1 MTDGKRC
8 ATMQKRGGCEM
19 YTKISHDIQ
28 QSYYQTQYANDGQRF
43 VAWYLRNVHGLNTVE
58 AKDCIT
64 DGANDKQIDA
74 VYINNQDSTIYIIQ
88 GKFLS
93 GEYVDAEPV
102 REVLASWMLIQDLD
116 KLQDSANAKL
126 KVKINEISAALEDDY
141 AICFELITTA
151 QLSEQAQADAE
162 TFTKKLADSDEL
174 NANLVVVDNEMLKF
188 KYDEA
193 LNKTNNYINF
203 TFMLEPGKYLEL
215 EVNGTRAVLAAV
227 PLKDCVNIPGIKDG
241 RLFRKNVRQSLGNS
255 NKVNKGIAR
264 TIKKEPGDFFFY
276 HNGITAICSKID
288 IQDGRIT
295 VKDLNIVNGCQSLST
310 IFNCGESAKK
320 SYGYILFKFYEMSN
334 NEKADK
340 ITNSTNSQSAVKA
353 RDLRSND
360 KIVLSIKKNY
370 EQTYPNG
377 YMVTKR
383 GENVDTSKYD
393 ADHIIQLTD
402 LGKELVAWHSQRP
415 TLSYSET
422 KIFDIYFTQLFKKD
436 YPAEDV
442 QALHELHS
450 AVMSK
455 WTPDNPMGINESL
468 LAMKSYA
475 PFHHL
480 FAISVIFAEVSN
492 MSDWVPR
499 PSKVLDQLKKENLM
513 DAVINMAGKT
523 LNAAFKNA
531 NSKAVAENKVFSPQN
546 WIKSKASIITLTEA
560 LRVRLDVMT
569 DDGTEL
575 GTKIQICCKLDKR
588 DFESRWTAD

>member
-1 MTDGKRC
+1 
-8 ATMQKRGGCEM
+8 M
-19 YTKISHDIQ
+19 YAKILHDIQ
-28 QSYYQTQYANDGQRF
+28 QTYYQDNYANDGQRF
-43 VAWYLRNVHGLNTVE
+43 VAWYLRNIHGLNTVE

-74 VYINNQDSTIYIIQ
+74 VYINNQDSIIYIIQ
-88 GKFLS
+88 GKFMS
-93 GEYVDAEPV
+93 GEYIDAEPV
-102 REVLASWMLIQDLD
+102 REVLSSWILVQDLNQ
-116 KLQDSANAKL
+116 LQDAANSKL
-126 KVKINEISAALEDDY
+126 KVKINEISAALDDDY
-141 AICFELITTA
+141 EICFELITTA
-151 QLSEQAQADAE
+151 KLTDQAQMDADA
-162 TFTKKLADSDEL
+162 FSKKLSDSEEM
-174 NANLVVVDNEMLKF
+174 NANFAVVDNEMLKF

-203 TFMLEPGKYLEL
+203 TFQLESGKYLEVEL
-215 EVNGTRAVLAAV
+215 NGTRAVLAAI

-255 NKVNKGIAR
+255 NKVNKGIAK

-288 IQDGRIT
+288 IQNGQLT

-310 IFNCGESAKK
+310 IFSCGEAAKK
-320 SYGYILFKFYEMSN
+320 SYGYILFKFYEMANS
-334 NEKADK
+334 EKADK

-383 GENVDTSKYD
+383 GENVDTTRYD
-393 ADHIIQLTD
+393 AGHIIQLTD
-402 LGKELVAWHSQRP
+402 LGKELIAWHSQRP

-422 KIFDIYFTQLFKKD
+422 KIFDIYFNQLFKKD

-450 AVMSK
+450 AIMSK
-455 WTPDNPMGINESL
+455 WNPDNPMGINESL

-480 FAISVIFAEVSN
+480 YAVSVIFAEISN
-492 MSDWVPR
+492 MSEMVPR
-499 PSKVLDQLKKENLM
+499 PSKVLAQLKECDMM
-513 DAVINMAGKT
+513 DTIINIAGKT
-523 LNAAFKNA
+523 LNRAFKNA
-531 NSKAVAENKVFSPQN
+531 NSKAIADNKVFSPQN
-546 WIKSKASIITLTEA
+546 WIKSKASIVSLTEA
-560 LRVRLDVMT
+560 LRVRLDAME
-569 DDGTEL
+569 DDETNL
-575 GTKIQICCKLDKR
+575 GAKIQSCCKLEKQ

>member
-1 MTDGKRC
+1 
-8 ATMQKRGGCEM
+8 M
-19 YTKISHDIQ
+19 YTKILHDIQ
-28 QSYYQTQYANDGQRF
+28 QAYYQDNYANDGQRF
-43 VAWYLRNVHGLNTVE
+43 VAWYLRNIHGLNTVE

-88 GKFLS
+88 GKFMS
-93 GEYVDAEPV
+93 GEFIDAEPV
-102 REVLASWMLIQDLD
+102 REVLSSWILVQDLNQ
-116 KLQDSANAKL
+116 LQDAANSKL
-126 KVKINEISAALEDDY
+126 KVKINEISAALDDDY
-141 AICFELITTA
+141 EICFELVTTA
-151 QLSEQAQADAE
+151 KLTDQAQMDADA
-162 TFTKKLADSDEL
+162 FSKKLSDSEEL
-174 NANLVVVDNEMLKF
+174 NANFVVVDDEMLKV

-203 TFMLEPGKYLEL
+203 TFQLESGKYLEVEL
-215 EVNGTRAVLAAV
+215 NGTRAVLAAI

-255 NKVNKGIAR
+255 NKVNKGIAK

-288 IQDGRIT
+288 IQNGQLT

-310 IFNCGESAKK
+310 IFSCGEAAKK
-320 SYGYILFKFYEMSN
+320 SYGYILFKFYEMANS
-334 NEKADK
+334 EKADK

-383 GENVDTSKYD
+383 GENVDTTRYD
-393 ADHIIQLTD
+393 AGHIIQLTD
-402 LGKELVAWHSQRP
+402 LGKELIAWHSQRP

-422 KIFDIYFTQLFKKD
+422 KIFDIYFNQLFKKD

-450 AVMSK
+450 AIMSK
-455 WTPDNPMGINESL
+455 WNPDNPMGINESL

-480 FAISVIFAEVSN
+480 YAVSVIFVEISN
-492 MSDWVPR
+492 MSEMVPR
-499 PSKVLDQLKKENLM
+499 PSKVLAQLKECDMM
-513 DAVINMAGKT
+513 DTIINIAGKT
-523 LNAAFKNA
+523 LNRAFKNA
-531 NSKAVAENKVFSPQN
+531 NSKAIADNKVFSPQN
-546 WIKSKASIITLTEA
+546 WIKSKASIVSLTEA
-560 LRVRLDVMT
+560 LRVRLDAME
-569 DDGTEL
+569 DDETNL
-575 GTKIQICCKLDKR
+575 GAKIQSCCKLEKQ

>member
-1 MTDGKRC
+1 
-8 ATMQKRGGCEM
+8 M
-19 YTKISHDIQ
+19 YAKILHDIQ
-28 QSYYQTQYANDGQRF
+28 QTYYQDNYANDGQRF
-43 VAWYLRNVHGLNTVE
+43 VAWYLRNIHGLNTVE

-88 GKFLS
+88 GKFMS
-93 GEYVDAEPV
+93 GEYIDAEPV
-102 REVLASWMLIQDLD
+102 REVLSSWILVQDLNQ
-116 KLQDSANAKL
+116 LQDAANSKL
-126 KVKINEISAALEDDY
+126 KVKINEISAALDDDY
-141 AICFELITTA
+141 EICFELVTTA
-151 QLSEQAQADAE
+151 KLTDQAQMDADA
-162 TFTKKLADSDEL
+162 FSKKLSDSEEL
-174 NANLVVVDNEMLKF
+174 NANFVVVDDEMLKV

-203 TFMLEPGKYLEL
+203 TFQLESGKYLDVEL
-215 EVNGTRAVLAAV
+215 NGTRAVLAAI

-255 NKVNKGIAR
+255 NKVNKGIAK
-264 TIKKEPGDFFFY
+264 TIKKEPGDFFFC
-276 HNGITAICSKID
+276 HNGITALCSKMD
-288 IQDGRIT
+288 NQNGQLT

-310 IFNCGESAKK
+310 IFSCGEAAKK
-320 SYGYILFKFYEMSN
+320 SYGYILFKFYEMANS
-334 NEKADK
+334 EKADK

-383 GENVDTSKYD
+383 GENVDTTRYD
-393 ADHIIQLTD
+393 AGHIIQLTD
-402 LGKELVAWHSQRP
+402 LGKELIAWHSQRP

-422 KIFDIYFTQLFKKD
+422 KIFDIYFNQLFKKD

-450 AVMSK
+450 AIMSR
-455 WTPDNPMGINESL
+455 WNPDNPMGLDETL

-480 FAISVIFAEVSN
+480 YAVSIVFAEVSN
-492 MSDWVPR
+492 MSEMVPR
-499 PSKVLDQLKKENLM
+499 PSKVLAQLKECGMM
-513 DAVINMAGKT
+513 DTIINIAGKT
-523 LNAAFKNA
+523 LNRAFKNA
-531 NSKAVAENKVFSPQN
+531 NSKAVAENRVFTPQN
-546 WIKSKASIITLTEA
+546 WIKSKASIVSLTEA
-560 LRVRLDVMT
+560 LRVRLDAME
-569 DDGTEL
+569 DDETNL
-575 GTKIQICCKLDKR
+575 GAKVQSCCKLEKQ

>member
-1 MTDGKRC
+1 
-8 ATMQKRGGCEM
+8 M
-19 YTKISHDIQ
+19 YSKILHDIQ
-28 QSYYQTQYANDGQRF
+28 QAYYQDNYANDGQRF
-43 VAWYLRNVHGLNTVE
+43 VAWYLRNIHGLNTVE

-88 GKFLS
+88 GKFMS
-93 GEYVDAEPV
+93 GEYIDAEPV
-102 REVLASWMLIQDLD
+102 REVLSSWILVQDLD
-116 KLQDSANAKL
+116 QLQDAANLKL
-126 KVKINEISAALEDDY
+126 KVKINEISAALDDDY
-141 AICFELITTA
+141 EICFELITTA
-151 QLSEQAQADAE
+151 KLTDQAQMDADA
-162 TFTKKLADSDEL
+162 FSKKLSDSEEL
-174 NANLVVVDNEMLKF
+174 NANFVVVDNEMLKV

-203 TFMLEPGKYLEL
+203 TFQLESGKYLEVEL
-215 EVNGTRAVLAAV
+215 NGTRAVLAAI

-255 NKVNKGIAR
+255 NKVNKGIAK

-288 IQDGRIT
+288 IQNGQLT

-310 IFNCGESAKK
+310 IFSCGEAAKK
-320 SYGYILFKFYEMSN
+320 SYGYILFKFYEMANS
-334 NEKADK
+334 EKADK

-383 GENVDTSKYD
+383 GENVDATRYD
-393 ADHIIQLTD
+393 AGHIIQLTD
-402 LGKELVAWHSQRP
+402 LGKELIAWHSQRP

-422 KIFDIYFTQLFKKD
+422 KIFDIYFNQLFKKD

-450 AVMSK
+450 TVMSR
-455 WTPDNPMGINESL
+455 WNPDNPMGLNESL

-480 FAISVIFAEVSN
+480 YAISVIFAETSN
-492 MSDWVPR
+492 MSEMVPR
-499 PSKVLDQLKKENLM
+499 PSKVLAQLKKCDMM
-513 DAVINMAGKT
+513 DTIVNIAGKT
-523 LNAAFKNA
+523 LNRAFKNA
-531 NSKAVAENKVFSPQN
+531 NSKAVAENRVFSPQN
-546 WIKSKASIITLTEA
+546 WIKSKASIVTLTEA
-560 LRVRLDVMT
+560 LRVRLDAME
-569 DDGTEL
+569 DDETNL
-575 GTKIQICCKLDKR
+575 GAKIQSCCKLEKQ

>member
-1 MTDGKRC
+1 
-8 ATMQKRGGCEM
+8 M
-19 YTKISHDIQ
+19 YAKILHDIQ
-28 QSYYQTQYANDGQRF
+28 QTYYQDNYANDGQRF
-43 VAWYLRNVHGLNTVE
+43 VAWYLRNIHGLNTVE

-64 DGANDKQIDA
+64 DGANGKQIDA

-88 GKFLS
+88 GKFMS
-93 GEYVDAEPV
+93 GEYIDAEPV
-102 REVLASWMLIQDLD
+102 REVLSSWILVQDLNR
-116 KLQDSANAKL
+116 LQDAANLKL
-126 KVKINEISAALEDDY
+126 KVKINEISAALDDDY
-141 AICFELITTA
+141 EICFELITTA
-151 QLSEQAQADAE
+151 KLTDQAQMDADA
-162 TFTKKLADSDEL
+162 FSKKLSDSEEM
-174 NANLVVVDNEMLKF
+174 NANFVVVDNEMLKF

-203 TFMLEPGKYLEL
+203 TFQLESGKYLEVEL
-215 EVNGTRAVLAAV
+215 NGTRAVLAAI

-255 NKVNKGIAR
+255 NKVNKGIAK

-288 IQDGRIT
+288 IQNGQLT

-310 IFNCGESAKK
+310 IFSCGEAAKK
-320 SYGYILFKFYEMSN
+320 SYGYILFKFYEMANS
-334 NEKADK
+334 EKADK

-360 KIVLSIKKNY
+360 KIVLNIKKNY

-383 GENVDTSKYD
+383 GENVDTTRYD
-393 ADHIIQLTD
+393 AGHIIQLTD
-402 LGKELVAWHSQRP
+402 LGKELIAWHSQRP

-422 KIFDIYFTQLFKKD
+422 KIFDIYFNQLFKKD

-450 AVMSK
+450 AIMSK
-455 WTPDNPMGINESL
+455 WNPDNPMGINESL

-480 FAISVIFAEVSN
+480 YAVSVIFVEISN
-492 MSDWVPR
+492 MSEMVPR
-499 PSKVLDQLKKENLM
+499 PSKVLAQLKECDMM
-513 DAVINMAGKT
+513 DTIINIAGKT
-523 LNAAFKNA
+523 LNRAFKNA
-531 NSKAVAENKVFSPQN
+531 NSKAIADNKVFSPQN
-546 WIKSKASIITLTEA
+546 WIKSKASIVSLTEA
-560 LRVRLDVMT
+560 LRVRLDAME
-569 DDGTEL
+569 DDETNL
-575 GTKIQICCKLDKR
+575 GAKIQSCCKLEKQ

>member
-1 MTDGKRC
+1 
-8 ATMQKRGGCEM
+8 M
-19 YTKISHDIQ
+19 YAKILHDIQ
-28 QSYYQTQYANDGQRF
+28 QTYYQDNYANDGQRF
-43 VAWYLRNVHGLNTVE
+43 VAWYLRNIHGLNTVE

-88 GKFLS
+88 GKFMS
-93 GEYVDAEPV
+93 GEYIDAEPV
-102 REVLASWMLIQDLD
+102 REVLSSWILVQDLNQ
-116 KLQDSANAKL
+116 LQDAANLKL
-126 KVKINEISAALEDDY
+126 KVKINEISAALDDDY
-141 AICFELITTA
+141 EICFELITTA
-151 QLSEQAQADAE
+151 KLTVQAQMDADA
-162 TFTKKLADSDEL
+162 FSKKLSDSEEM
-174 NANLVVVDNEMLKF
+174 NANFVVVDNEMLKF

-203 TFMLEPGKYLEL
+203 TFQLESGKYLEVEL
-215 EVNGTRAVLAAV
+215 NGTRAVLAAI

-255 NKVNKGIAR
+255 NKVNKGIAK

-288 IQDGRIT
+288 IQNGQLT

-310 IFNCGESAKK
+310 IFNCGEAAKK
-320 SYGYILFKFYEMSN
+320 SYGYILFKFYEMANS
-334 NEKADK
+334 EKADK

-383 GENVDTSKYD
+383 GENVDTTKYD
-393 ADHIIQLTD
+393 AGHIIQLTD
-402 LGKELVAWHSQRP
+402 LGKELIAWHSQRP

-422 KIFDIYFTQLFKKD
+422 KIFDIYFNQLFKKD

-450 AVMSK
+450 AIMSK
-455 WTPDNPMGINESL
+455 WNPDNPMGINESL

-480 FAISVIFAEVSN
+480 YAVSVIFAEISN
-492 MSDWVPR
+492 MSEKVPR
-499 PSKVLDQLKKENLM
+499 PSKVLAQLKECDMM
-513 DAVINMAGKT
+513 DTIINIAGKT
-523 LNAAFKNA
+523 LNRAFKNA
-531 NSKAVAENKVFSPQN
+531 NSKAIADNKVFSPQN
-546 WIKSKASIITLTEA
+546 WIKSKASIVTLTEA
-560 LRVRLDVMT
+560 LRVRLDAME
-569 DDGTEL
+569 DDETNL
-575 GTKIQICCKLDKR
+575 GTKIQSCCKLEKQ

>member
-1 MTDGKRC
+1 
-8 ATMQKRGGCEM
+8 M
-19 YTKISHDIQ
+19 YAKILHDIQ
-28 QSYYQTQYANDGQRF
+28 QTYYQDNYANDGQRF
-43 VAWYLRNVHGLNTVE
+43 VAWYLRNIHGLNTVE

-74 VYINNQDSTIYIIQ
+74 VYINNQDSIIYIIQ
-88 GKFLS
+88 GKFMS
-93 GEYVDAEPV
+93 GEYIDAEPV
-102 REVLASWMLIQDLD
+102 REVLSSWILVQDLNQ
-116 KLQDSANAKL
+116 LQDAANSKL
-126 KVKINEISAALEDDY
+126 KVKINEISAALDDDY
-141 AICFELITTA
+141 EICFELITTA
-151 QLSEQAQADAE
+151 KLTDQAQMDADA
-162 TFTKKLADSDEL
+162 FSKKLSDSEEM
-174 NANLVVVDNEMLKF
+174 NANFVVVDNEMLKF

-203 TFMLEPGKYLEL
+203 TFQLESGKYLEVEL
-215 EVNGTRAVLAAV
+215 NGTRAVLAAI
-227 PLKDCVNIPGIKDG
+227 PLKDCINIPGIKDG

-255 NKVNKGIAR
+255 NKVNKGIAK

-288 IQDGRIT
+288 IQNGQLT

-310 IFNCGESAKK
+310 IFSCGEAAKK
-320 SYGYILFKFYEMSN
+320 SYGYILFKFYEMANS
-334 NEKADK
+334 EKADK

-383 GENVDTSKYD
+383 GENVDTTRYD
-393 ADHIIQLTD
+393 AGHIIQLTD
-402 LGKELVAWHSQRP
+402 LGKELIAWHSQRP
-415 TLSYSET
+415 ILSYSET
-422 KIFDIYFTQLFKKD
+422 KIFDIYFNQLFKKD

-450 AVMSK
+450 AIMSK
-455 WTPDNPMGINESL
+455 WNPDNPMGINESL

-480 FAISVIFAEVSN
+480 YAVSVIFAEISN
-492 MSDWVPR
+492 MSEMVPR
-499 PSKVLDQLKKENLM
+499 PSKVLAQLKECDMM
-513 DAVINMAGKT
+513 DTIINIAGKT
-523 LNAAFKNA
+523 LNRAFKNA
-531 NSKAVAENKVFSPQN
+531 NSKAIADNKVFSPQN
-546 WIKSKASIITLTEA
+546 WIKSKASIVSLTEA
-560 LRVRLDVMT
+560 LRVRLDAME
-569 DDGTEL
+569 DDETNL
-575 GTKIQICCKLDKR
+575 GAKIQSCCKLEKQ

>member
-1 MTDGKRC
+1 
-8 ATMQKRGGCEM
+8 M
-19 YTKISHDIQ
+19 YAKILHDIQ
-28 QSYYQTQYANDGQRF
+28 QTYYQDNYANDGQRF
-43 VAWYLRNVHGLNTVE
+43 VAWYLRNIHGLNTVE

-88 GKFLS
+88 GKFMS
-93 GEYVDAEPV
+93 GEYIDAEPV
-102 REVLASWMLIQDLD
+102 REVLSSWILVQDLNR
-116 KLQDSANAKL
+116 LQDAANLKL
-126 KVKINEISAALEDDY
+126 KVKINEISAALDDDY
-141 AICFELITTA
+141 EICFELITTA
-151 QLSEQAQADAE
+151 KLTDQAQMDADA
-162 TFTKKLADSDEL
+162 FSKKLSDSEEM
-174 NANLVVVDNEMLKF
+174 NANFVVVDNEMLKF

-203 TFMLEPGKYLEL
+203 TFQLESGKYLEVEL
-215 EVNGTRAVLAAV
+215 NGTRAVLAAI

-255 NKVNKGIAR
+255 NKVNKGIAK

-288 IQDGRIT
+288 IQNGQLT

-310 IFNCGESAKK
+310 IFSCGEAAKK
-320 SYGYILFKFYEMSN
+320 SYGYILFKFYEMANS
-334 NEKADK
+334 EKADK

-383 GENVDTSKYD
+383 GENVDTTRYD
-393 ADHIIQLTD
+393 AGHIIQLTD
-402 LGKELVAWHSQRP
+402 LGKELIAWHSQRP

-422 KIFDIYFTQLFKKD
+422 KIFDIYFNQLFKKD

-450 AVMSK
+450 AIMSK
-455 WTPDNPMGINESL
+455 WNPDNPMGINESL

-480 FAISVIFAEVSN
+480 YAVSVIFVEISN
-492 MSDWVPR
+492 MSEMVPR
-499 PSKVLDQLKKENLM
+499 PSKVLAQLKECDMM
-513 DAVINMAGKT
+513 DTIINIAGKT
-523 LNAAFKNA
+523 LNRAFKNA
-531 NSKAVAENKVFSPQN
+531 NSKAIADNKVFSPQN
-546 WIKSKASIITLTEA
+546 WIKSKASIVSLTEA
-560 LRVRLDVMT
+560 LRVRLDAME
-569 DDGTEL
+569 DDETNL
-575 GTKIQICCKLDKR
+575 GAKIQSCCKLEKQ

>member
-1 MTDGKRC
+1 
-8 ATMQKRGGCEM
+8 M
-19 YTKISHDIQ
+19 YSKILHDIQ
-28 QSYYQTQYANDGQRF
+28 QAYYQDNYANDGQRF
-43 VAWYLRNVHGLNTVE
+43 VAWYLRNIHGLNTVE

-88 GKFLS
+88 GKFMS
-93 GEYVDAEPV
+93 GEYIDAEPV
-102 REVLASWMLIQDLD
+102 REVLSSWILVQDLD
-116 KLQDSANAKL
+116 QLQDAANLKL
-126 KVKINEISAALEDDY
+126 KVKINEISAALDDDY
-141 AICFELITTA
+141 EICFELITTA
-151 QLSEQAQADAE
+151 KLTDQAQMDADA
-162 TFTKKLADSDEL
+162 FSKKLSDSEEL
-174 NANLVVVDNEMLKF
+174 NANFVVVDNEMLKV

-203 TFMLEPGKYLEL
+203 TFQLESGKYLEVEL
-215 EVNGTRAVLAAV
+215 NGTRAVLAAI

-255 NKVNKGIAR
+255 NKVNKGIAK

-288 IQDGRIT
+288 IQNGQLT

-310 IFNCGESAKK
+310 IFSCGEAAKK
-320 SYGYILFKFYEMSN
+320 SYGYILFKFYEMANS
-334 NEKADK
+334 EKADK

-383 GENVDTSKYD
+383 GENVDTTRYD
-393 ADHIIQLTD
+393 AVHIIQLTD
-402 LGKELVAWHSQRP
+402 LGKELIAWHSQRP

-422 KIFDIYFTQLFKKD
+422 KIFDIYFNQLFKKD

-450 AVMSK
+450 TVMSR
-455 WTPDNPMGINESL
+455 WNPDNPMGLNESL

-480 FAISVIFAEVSN
+480 YAISIIFAETSN
-492 MSDWVPR
+492 MSEMVPR
-499 PSKVLDQLKKENLM
+499 PSKVLAQLKKCDMM
-513 DAVINMAGKT
+513 DTIVNIAGKT
-523 LNAAFKNA
+523 LNRAFKNA
-531 NSKAVAENKVFSPQN
+531 NSKAVAENRVFSPQN
-546 WIKSKASIITLTEA
+546 WIKSKASIVTLTEA
-560 LRVRLDVMT
+560 LRVRLDAME
-569 DDGTEL
+569 DDETNL
-575 GTKIQICCKLDKR
+575 GAKIQSCCKLEKQ

>member
-1 MTDGKRC
+1 
-8 ATMQKRGGCEM
+8 M
-19 YTKISHDIQ
+19 YSKILHDIQ
-28 QSYYQTQYANDGQRF
+28 QAYYQDNYANDGQRF
-43 VAWYLRNVHGLNTVE
+43 VAWYLRNIHGLNTVE

-88 GKFLS
+88 GKFMS
-93 GEYVDAEPV
+93 GEYIDAEPV
-102 REVLASWMLIQDLD
+102 REVLSSWILVQDLD
-116 KLQDSANAKL
+116 QLQDAANLKL
-126 KVKINEISAALEDDY
+126 KVKIKEISAALDDDY
-141 AICFELITTA
+141 EICFELITTA
-151 QLSEQAQADAE
+151 KLTDQAQMDADA
-162 TFTKKLADSDEL
+162 FSKKLSDSEEL
-174 NANLVVVDNEMLKF
+174 NANFVVVDNEMLKV

-203 TFMLEPGKYLEL
+203 TFQLESGKYLEVEL
-215 EVNGTRAVLAAV
+215 NGTRAVLAAI

-255 NKVNKGIAR
+255 NKVNKGIAK

-288 IQDGRIT
+288 IQNGQLT

-310 IFNCGESAKK
+310 ILSCGEAAKK
-320 SYGYILFKFYEMSN
+320 SYGYILFKFYEMANS
-334 NEKADK
+334 EKADK

-383 GENVDTSKYD
+383 GENVDTTRYD
-393 ADHIIQLTD
+393 AGHIIQLTD
-402 LGKELVAWHSQRP
+402 LGKELIAWHSQRP

-422 KIFDIYFTQLFKKD
+422 KIFDIYFNQLFKKD

-450 AVMSK
+450 TVMSR
-455 WTPDNPMGINESL
+455 WNPDNPMGLNESL

-480 FAISVIFAEVSN
+480 YAISVIFAETSN
-492 MSDWVPR
+492 MSEMVPR
-499 PSKVLDQLKKENLM
+499 PSKVLAQLKKCDMM
-513 DAVINMAGKT
+513 DTIVNIAGKT
-523 LNAAFKNA
+523 LNRAFKNA
-531 NSKAVAENKVFSPQN
+531 NSKAVAENRVFSPQN
-546 WIKSKASIITLTEA
+546 WIKSKASIVTLTEA
-560 LRVRLDVMT
+560 LRVRLDAME
-569 DDGTEL
+569 DDETNL
-575 GTKIQICCKLDKR
+575 GAKIQSCCKLEKQ

>member
-1 MTDGKRC
+1 
-8 ATMQKRGGCEM
+8 M
-19 YTKISHDIQ
+19 YAKILHDIQ
-28 QSYYQTQYANDGQRF
+28 QTYYQDNYANDGQRF
-43 VAWYLRNVHGLNTVE
+43 VAWYLRNIHGLNTVE

-74 VYINNQDSTIYIIQ
+74 VYINNQDSIIYIIQ
-88 GKFLS
+88 GKFMS
-93 GEYVDAEPV
+93 GEYIDAEPV
-102 REVLASWMLIQDLD
+102 REVLSSWILVQDLNQ
-116 KLQDSANAKL
+116 LQDAANSKL
-126 KVKINEISAALEDDY
+126 KVKINEISAALDDDY
-141 AICFELITTA
+141 EICFELITTA
-151 QLSEQAQADAE
+151 KLTDQAQMDADA
-162 TFTKKLADSDEL
+162 FSKKLSDSEEM
-174 NANLVVVDNEMLKF
+174 NANFAVVDNEMLKF

-203 TFMLEPGKYLEL
+203 TFQLESGKYLEVEL
-215 EVNGTRAVLAAV
+215 NGTRAVLAAI

-255 NKVNKGIAR
+255 NKVNKGIAK

-288 IQDGRIT
+288 IQNGQLT

-310 IFNCGESAKK
+310 IFSCGEAAKK
-320 SYGYILFKFYEMSN
+320 SYGYILFKSYEMANS
-334 NEKADK
+334 EKADK

-383 GENVDTSKYD
+383 GENVDTTRYD
-393 ADHIIQLTD
+393 AGHIIQLTD
-402 LGKELVAWHSQRP
+402 LGKELIAWHSQRP
-415 TLSYSET
+415 ILSYSET
-422 KIFDIYFTQLFKKD
+422 KIFDIYFNQLFKKD

-450 AVMSK
+450 AIMSK
-455 WTPDNPMGINESL
+455 WNPDNPMGINESL

-480 FAISVIFAEVSN
+480 YAVSVIFAEISN
-492 MSDWVPR
+492 MSEMVPR
-499 PSKVLDQLKKENLM
+499 PSKVLAQLKECDMM
-513 DAVINMAGKT
+513 DTIINIAGKT
-523 LNAAFKNA
+523 LNRAFKNA
-531 NSKAVAENKVFSPQN
+531 NSKAIADNKVFSPQN
-546 WIKSKASIITLTEA
+546 WIKSKASIVSLTEA
-560 LRVRLDVMT
+560 LRVRLDAME
-569 DDGTEL
+569 DDETNL
-575 GTKIQICCKLDKR
+575 GAKIQSCCKLEKQ

>member
-1 MTDGKRC
+1 
-8 ATMQKRGGCEM
+8 M
-19 YTKISHDIQ
+19 YAKILHDIQ
-28 QSYYQTQYANDGQRF
+28 QTYYQDNYANDGQRF
-43 VAWYLRNVHGLNTVE
+43 VAWYLRNIHGLNTVE

-88 GKFLS
+88 GKFMS
-93 GEYVDAEPV
+93 GEYIDAEPV
-102 REVLASWMLIQDLD
+102 REVLSSWILVQDLNQ
-116 KLQDSANAKL
+116 LQDAANSKL
-126 KVKINEISAALEDDY
+126 KVKINEISAALDDDY
-141 AICFELITTA
+141 EICFELVTTA
-151 QLSEQAQADAE
+151 KLTDQAQMDADA
-162 TFTKKLADSDEL
+162 FSKKLSDSEEL
-174 NANLVVVDNEMLKF
+174 NANFVVVDDEMLKV

-203 TFMLEPGKYLEL
+203 TFQLESGKYLDVEL
-215 EVNGTRAVLAAV
+215 NGTRAVLAAI

-255 NKVNKGIAR
+255 NKVNKGIAK

-288 IQDGRIT
+288 IQNGQLT

-310 IFNCGESAKK
+310 IFSCGEAAKK
-320 SYGYILFKFYEMSN
+320 SYGYILFKFYEMANS
-334 NEKADK
+334 EKADK

-383 GENVDTSKYD
+383 GENVDTTRYD
-393 ADHIIQLTD
+393 AGHIIQLTD
-402 LGKELVAWHSQRP
+402 LGKELIAWHSQRP

-422 KIFDIYFTQLFKKD
+422 KIFDIYFNQLFKKD

-450 AVMSK
+450 AIMSR
-455 WTPDNPMGINESL
+455 WNPDNPMGLDETL

-480 FAISVIFAEVSN
+480 YAVSIVFAEVSN
-492 MSDWVPR
+492 MSEMVPR
-499 PSKVLDQLKKENLM
+499 PSKVLAQLKECGMM
-513 DAVINMAGKT
+513 DTIINIAGKT
-523 LNAAFKNA
+523 LNRAFKNA
-531 NSKAVAENKVFSPQN
+531 NSKAVAENRVFSPQN
-546 WIKSKASIITLTEA
+546 WIKSKASIVSLTEA
-560 LRVRLDVMT
+560 LRVRLDAME
-569 DDGTEL
+569 DDETNL
-575 GTKIQICCKLDKR
+575 GAKVQSCCKLEKQ

>member
-1 MTDGKRC
+1 
-8 ATMQKRGGCEM
+8 M
-19 YTKISHDIQ
+19 YAKILHDIQ
-28 QSYYQTQYANDGQRF
+28 QTYYQDNYANDGQRF
-43 VAWYLRNVHGLNTVE
+43 VAWYLRNIHGLNTVE

-88 GKFLS
+88 GKFMF
-93 GEYVDAEPV
+93 GEYIDAEPV
-102 REVLASWMLIQDLD
+102 REVLSSWILVQDLNQ
-116 KLQDSANAKL
+116 LQDAANSKL
-126 KVKINEISAALEDDY
+126 KVKINEISAALDDDY
-141 AICFELITTA
+141 EICFELVTTA
-151 QLSEQAQADAE
+151 KLTDQAQMDADA
-162 TFTKKLADSDEL
+162 FSKKLSDSEEL
-174 NANLVVVDNEMLKF
+174 NANFVVVDDEMLKV

-203 TFMLEPGKYLEL
+203 TFQLESGKYLDVEL
-215 EVNGTRAVLAAV
+215 NGTRAVLAAI

-255 NKVNKGIAR
+255 NKVNKGIAK
-264 TIKKEPGDFFFY
+264 TIKKEPGDFFFC
-276 HNGITAICSKID
+276 HNGITALCSKMD
-288 IQDGRIT
+288 IQNGQLT

-310 IFNCGESAKK
+310 IFSCGEAAKK
-320 SYGYILFKFYEMSN
+320 SYGYILFKFYEMANS
-334 NEKADK
+334 EKADK

-383 GENVDTSKYD
+383 GENVDTTRYD
-393 ADHIIQLTD
+393 AGHIIQLTD
-402 LGKELVAWHSQRP
+402 LGKELIAWHSQRP

-422 KIFDIYFTQLFKKD
+422 KIFDIYFNQLFKKD

-450 AVMSK
+450 AIMSR
-455 WTPDNPMGINESL
+455 WNPDNPMGLDETL

-480 FAISVIFAEVSN
+480 YAVSIVFAEVSN
-492 MSDWVPR
+492 MSEMVPR
-499 PSKVLDQLKKENLM
+499 PSKVLAQLKECGMM
-513 DAVINMAGKT
+513 DTIINIAGKT
-523 LNAAFKNA
+523 LNRAFKNA
-531 NSKAVAENKVFSPQN
+531 NSKAVAENRVFSPQN
-546 WIKSKASIITLTEA
+546 WIKSKASIVSLTEA
-560 LRVRLDVMT
+560 LRVRLDAME
-569 DDGTEL
+569 DDETNL
-575 GTKIQICCKLDKR
+575 GAKVQSCCKLEKQ

>member
-1 MTDGKRC
+1 MF
-8 ATMQKRGGCEM
+8 
-19 YTKISHDIQ
+19 TKISHDIKQ
-28 QSYYQTQYANDGQRF
+28 AYYQENYPNDGQRF
-43 VAWYLRNVHGLNTVE
+43 VVWYLRNIHGLNTVE

-74 VYINNQDSTIYIIQ
+74 VYINNQDSIIYIIQ

-93 GEYVDAEPV
+93 SEYVDAGPV
-102 REVLASWMLIQDLD
+102 REVLSSWMLIQDLD
-116 KLQDSANAKL
+116 QLQDSANAKL
-126 KVKINEISAALEDDY
+126 KVKINEISKALDDDY
-141 AICFELITTA
+141 EICFELITTA
-151 QLSEQAQADAE
+151 TLSEQAQADA
-162 TFTKKLADSDEL
+162 TAFSKKLADSEEL
-174 NANLVVVDNEMLKF
+174 NANFIVVDNETLKF

-203 TFMLEPGKYLEL
+203 SFPLEAGKYIEL
-215 EVNGTRAVLAAV
+215 EINGTKAVLAAV

-288 IQDGRIT
+288 IKDGVVS
-295 VKDLNIVNGCQSLST
+295 VKDLNVVNGCQSLST
-310 IFNCGESAKK
+310 IFNCGEAAKK
-320 SYGYILFKFYEMSN
+320 SYGYILFKFYEMTDS
-334 NEKADK
+334 ERADK

-360 KIVLSIKKNY
+360 KTVLSIKKNY

-383 GENVDTSKYD
+383 GENVDIAKYD
-393 ADHIIQLTD
+393 ANHIIQLTD
-402 LGKELVAWHSQRP
+402 LGKELIAWHSQRP
-415 TLSYSET
+415 TLSYSEA
-422 KIFDIYFTQLFKKD
+422 KIFDIYFNHLFKKD

-450 AVMSK
+450 AVMSR
-455 WTPDNPMGINESL
+455 WNPDNPMGLNESL

-480 FAISVIFAEVSN
+480 FAISVFFAEVSN
-492 MSDWVPR
+492 MSDMVPK
-499 PSKVLDQLKKENLM
+499 PSKVLQRLKEQDMLNT
-513 DAVINMAGKT
+513 VINIAGKT
-523 LNAAFKNA
+523 LNRAFKNA
-531 NSKAVAENKVFSPQN
+531 NSKYIADNKVFSPQN
-546 WIKSKASIITLTEA
+546 WIKSKASIVTLTEA
-560 LRVRLDVMT
+560 LRVRLDAME
-569 DDGTEL
+569 DDEANL
-575 GTKIQICCKLDKR
+575 GTRIYACCKLEKQ
-588 DFESRWTAD
+588 DFESRWSAD

>member
-1 MTDGKRC
+1 
-8 ATMQKRGGCEM
+8 M
-19 YTKISHDIQ
+19 YSKILHDIQ
-28 QSYYQTQYANDGQRF
+28 QAYYQDNYANDGQRF
-43 VAWYLRNVHGLNTVE
+43 VAWYLRNIHGLNTVE

-88 GKFLS
+88 GKFMS
-93 GEYVDAEPV
+93 GEYIDAEPV
-102 REVLASWMLIQDLD
+102 REVLSSWILVQDLD
-116 KLQDSANAKL
+116 QLQDAANLKL
-126 KVKINEISAALEDDY
+126 KVKINEISAALDDDY
-141 AICFELITTA
+141 EICFELITTA
-151 QLSEQAQADAE
+151 KLTDQAQMDADA
-162 TFTKKLADSDEL
+162 FSKKLSDSEEL
-174 NANLVVVDNEMLKF
+174 NANFVVVDNEMLKV

-203 TFMLEPGKYLEL
+203 TFQLESGKYLEVEL
-215 EVNGTRAVLAAV
+215 NGIRAVLAAI

-255 NKVNKGIAR
+255 NKVNKGIAK

-288 IQDGRIT
+288 IQNGQLT

-310 IFNCGESAKK
+310 IFSCGEAAKK
-320 SYGYILFKFYEMSN
+320 SYGYILFKFYEMANS
-334 NEKADK
+334 EKADK

-383 GENVDTSKYD
+383 GENVDTTRYD
-393 ADHIIQLTD
+393 AGHIIQLTD
-402 LGKELVAWHSQRP
+402 LGKELIAWHSQRP

-422 KIFDIYFTQLFKKD
+422 KIFDIYFNQLFKKD

-450 AVMSK
+450 TVMSR
-455 WTPDNPMGINESL
+455 WNPDNPMGLNESL

-480 FAISVIFAEVSN
+480 YAISVIFAETSN
-492 MSDWVPR
+492 MSEMVPR
-499 PSKVLDQLKKENLM
+499 PSKVLAQLKKCDMM
-513 DAVINMAGKT
+513 DTIVNIAGKT
-523 LNAAFKNA
+523 LNRAFKNA
-531 NSKAVAENKVFSPQN
+531 NSKAVAENRVFSPQN
-546 WIKSKASIITLTEA
+546 WIKSKASIVTLTEA
-560 LRVRLDVMT
+560 LRVRLDAME
-569 DDGTEL
+569 DDETNL
-575 GTKIQICCKLDKR
+575 GAKIQSCCKLEKQ

>member
-1 MTDGKRC
+1 
-8 ATMQKRGGCEM
+8 M
-19 YTKISHDIQ
+19 YSKILHDIQ
-28 QSYYQTQYANDGQRF
+28 QAYYQDNYANDGQRF
-43 VAWYLRNVHGLNTVE
+43 VAWYLRNIHGLNTVE

-88 GKFLS
+88 GKFMS
-93 GEYVDAEPV
+93 GEYIDAEPV
-102 REVLASWMLIQDLD
+102 REVLSSWILVQDLD
-116 KLQDSANAKL
+116 QLQDAANLKL
-126 KVKINEISAALEDDY
+126 KVKINEISAALDDDY
-141 AICFELITTA
+141 EICFELITTA
-151 QLSEQAQADAE
+151 KLTDQAQMDADA
-162 TFTKKLADSDEL
+162 FSKKLSDSEEL
-174 NANLVVVDNEMLKF
+174 NANFVVVDNEMLKV

-203 TFMLEPGKYLEL
+203 TFQLESGKYLEVEL
-215 EVNGTRAVLAAV
+215 NGTRAVLAAI

-255 NKVNKGIAR
+255 NKVNKGIAK

-288 IQDGRIT
+288 IQNGQLT

-310 IFNCGESAKK
+310 IFSCGEAAKK
-320 SYGYILFKFYEMSN
+320 SYGYILFKFYEMANS
-334 NEKADK
+334 EKADK

-383 GENVDTSKYD
+383 GENVDATRYD
-393 ADHIIQLTD
+393 AGHIIQLTD
-402 LGKELVAWHSQRP
+402 LGKELIAWHSQRP

-422 KIFDIYFTQLFKKD
+422 KIFDIYFNQLFKKD

-450 AVMSK
+450 TVMSR
-455 WTPDNPMGINESL
+455 WNPDNPMGLNESL

-480 FAISVIFAEVSN
+480 YAISVIFAETSN
-492 MSDWVPR
+492 MSEMVPR
-499 PSKVLDQLKKENLM
+499 ASKVLAQLKKCDMM
-513 DAVINMAGKT
+513 DTIVNIAGKT
-523 LNAAFKNA
+523 LNRAFKNA
-531 NSKAVAENKVFSPQN
+531 NSKAVAENRVFSPQN
-546 WIKSKASIITLTEA
+546 WIKSKASIVTLTEA
-560 LRVRLDVMT
+560 LRVRLDAME
-569 DDGTEL
+569 DDETNL
-575 GTKIQICCKLDKR
+575 GAKIQSCCKLEKQ